1 MGKVIDAIL
10 QKAILELVNSKAGG
24 QSEVARLCGITQKQ
38 ISNYVSGKTRAMN
51 DESWRKLYP
60 FLRKFLPAEYINR
73 LESGADPENRGDAV
87 SRKQLIE
94 LVIGDAELDDA
105 AKLRVIGIINRV

>member
-1 MGKVIDAIL
+1 M
-10 QKAILELVNSKAGG
+10 
-24 QSEVARLCGITQKQ
+24 T
-38 ISNYVSGKTRAMN
+38 
-51 DESWRKLYP
+51 
-60 FLRKFLPAEYINR
+60 AEYINR
-73 LESGADPENRGDAV
+73 LGSGADPENRGDAV

>member
-1 MGKVIDAIL
+1 MSRVIDPVL
-10 QKAILELVNSKAGG
+10 LKAVLELVNSKAGG

-60 FLRKFLPAEYINR
+60 FLRKFLPAGVYQPTGK
-73 LESGADPENRGDAV
+73 SGADPENRATPFRA
-87 SRKQLIE
+87 SS
-94 LVIGDAELDDA
+94 
-105 AKLRVIGIINRV
+105 

>member
-1 MGKVIDAIL
+1 MSRVIDPVL
-10 QKAILELVNSKAGG
+10 LKAVLELVNSKAGG
-24 QSEVARLCGITQKQ
+24 QSEVARLSGITQKQ